1 MSEKRTSRRKK
12 GQSVEYSPLR
22 NHRVPRRVKSTN
34 SPEEEQPSPSA
45 SVTLKVE
52 KTDSENS
59 DEVFSD
65 AKSSPG
71 ELFHSDPD
79 TTVLK
84 SPIEP
89 EIHSSWLFRQVKV
102 DTSEVFEL
110 SYLFE
115 SREKTTT
122 MTSASGPAD
131 YSLMPKYNKA
141 LTSREVSL
149 FLKQYKLWGTQQ
161 KLSDNAMKAS
171 LALAFQNED
180 AQRWC
185 LLNVDAAHDTTVKY
199 DAFVKS
205 FLEEAPLQH
214 NSSGVEIMKLMSEPP
229 GQNEQISSYLIRIRY
244 NLGDDWDTAN
254 EQNNTRLLLENL
266 PRSIVAYIDCKGN
279 KPDTFKKLLKL
290 VREYEQQGHD
300 NFSTHPNVKVEANVS
315 AAASE
320 EFSDMKTLMQV
331 LIREVA
337 EIKSSSA
344 TQQNRNIN
352 PNSRGSNMRRG
363 NNNFQ
368 NQNSGRSR
376 PPTCYTC
383 NKPGHLARNCYSNNN
398 FRGRGR
404 GRGRGG
410 ARVFQNSGYYQ
421 YVPYQPT
428 APPNQQWQ
436 SFPAL
441 QQQQPSQPIVTYP
454 THTGN

>member
-1 MSEKRTSRRKK
+1 MSEKRTSRRKANK
-12 GQSVEYSPLR
+12 SVEYPPLEV
-22 NHRVPRRVKSTN
+22 HRIPRRVKSTN

-45 SVTLKVE
+45 DVTFKIE
-52 KTDSENS
+52 KTDSDNS
-59 DEVFSD
+59 DEVFGD

-79 TTVLK
+79 TTILK
-84 SPIEP
+84 SPKKEP
-89 EIHSSWLFRQVKV
+89 ELNIKWLFKQVKVEKSVVFDISWLFK
-102 DTSEVFEL
+102 SEKQATIM
-110 SYLFE
+110 S
-115 SREKTTT
+115 T
-122 MTSASGPAD
+122 PAD

-185 LLNVDAAHDTTVKY
+185 LLNADAAHDTAVSY
-199 DAFVKS
+199 NAFVKQ
-205 FLEEAPLQH
+205 FMEEAPLQH

-229 GQNEQISSYLIRIRY
+229 GPNEQISSYLIRVRY

-254 EQNNTRLLLENL
+254 EDNYTTLLTENL

-290 VREYEQQGHD
+290 VREYEKQGND
-300 NFSTHPNVKVEANVS
+300 NVSTHPNVKLEANVS
-315 AAASE
+315 AAASDE
-320 EFSDMKTLMQV
+320 LTDMKTLMQV

-337 EIKSSSA
+337 EIKSASA
-344 TQQNRNIN
+344 TPQNRNFN
-352 PNSRGSNMRRG
+352 PNSRGTNMRRG
-363 NNNFQ
+363 NNFHQ
-368 NQNSGRSR
+368 NQVPGRSR

-383 NKPGHLARNCYSNNN
+383 NKIGHLARNCYSNNN
-398 FRGRGR
+398 VRGRGR
-404 GRGRGG
+404 GRGQRG

-421 YVPYQPT
+421 YVPFQST
-428 APPNQQWQ
+428 APTNQQWQ

-441 QQQQPSQPIVTYP
+441 QQQQPSHPVVTFP
-454 THTGN
+454 PHTGN